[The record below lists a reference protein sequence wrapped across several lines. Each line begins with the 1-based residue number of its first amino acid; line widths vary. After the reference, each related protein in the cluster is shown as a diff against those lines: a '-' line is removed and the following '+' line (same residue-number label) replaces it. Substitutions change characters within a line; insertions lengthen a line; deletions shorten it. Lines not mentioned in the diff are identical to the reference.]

1 MYLLFDEIYCNG
13 IHILNSINNFIGN
26 TKDEIIIA
34 SGDSENN
41 TPVTEST
48 NQAIDYDEY
57 MDDVMSQLFKHD
69 TFLNINKIFE
79 DNDDMQRLEE
89 LKQMLNCGCNINDLM
104 LIQLSYIDNINE
116 SETNIAYL
124 NETCKK
130 CKFCITKEIK

>member
-1 MYLLFDEIYCNG
+1 MHLLFDEIYCNG

-69 TFLNINKIFE
+69 TFLKINKIFE

>member
-1 MYLLFDEIYCNG
+1 
-13 IHILNSINNFIGN
+13 
-26 TKDEIIIA
+26 
-34 SGDSENN
+34 
-41 TPVTEST
+41 
-48 NQAIDYDEY
+48 

-69 TFLNINKIFE
+69 TFLKINKIFE

-124 NETCKK
+124 NETCKN